1 MMRLR
6 SFLAHVDP
14 LIIPET
20 APLLFIQVNLSRLG
34 LAVLNTGLNFVSLL
48 LGLSLFLGSID

>member
-6 SFLAHVDP
+6 SFLVDP
-14 LIIPET
+14 LIIPQT
-20 APLLFIQVNLSRLG
+20 ASLLFIQVNLSRLG

-48 LGLSLFLGSID
+48 LGLSLFLVSID